1 MWRGNLMNK
10 NLKIMTMIF
19 LVLSLFIT
27 TGFSIKIVAPK
38 TVYRVYLK
46 GKSLG
51 IIKSKSQLEDYI
63 DKKQQEIKEKYGVD
77 KVYAP
82 ADLDI
87 VKEITFNDDVTSV
100 KKIYNKIKNQ
110 SPFSIRGYKITIKNV
125 TSTNHHDEKNEGNKI
140 IYVLD
145 KEIFTEAIDS
155 SVKSFIS
162 EEDYNSFANN
172 NQEAIEDTGKII
184 EKIYLEN
191 KVTIKKQN
199 IPVNETIYQDKAKL
213 SQYLLFGTTEKQQ
226 EYTVKD
232 GDTIADRAYSNK
244 MSTEEFL
251 IANPSYSDE
260 NSLLSPG
267 QEVTIGILN
276 PQFNVVEE
284 DYVVERVKKKYTT
297 EVKYD
302 NNKFVGYEEKTQ
314 KGVDGENRVTQR
326 ITKVNGETKSIDPI
340 STEVIKE
347 AINEI
352 IVKGKKYYGG
362 YGNHIATSG
371 SWGWPA
377 TCSTVSSY
385 FGWRWGSL
393 HRGIDIAG
401 CGQGSYIFAAEAG
414 TVVVSKADK
423 SGGYAGGYGMNGEII
438 FIDHGNGYYTEYAHM
453 CPGCR
458 YVKVGDKVEKGQPIG
473 GMGTTGAST
482 GVHLHFAVWNGYP
495 FRGTPLNP
503 MQFY

>member
-1 MWRGNLMNK
+1 MNK
-10 NLKIMTMIF
+10 KNKLITIGIL
-19 LVLSLFIT
+19 LVSLVCT
-27 TGFSIKIVAPK
+27 VGFSVKLTAPK

-51 IIKSKSQLEDYI
+51 LIESKKELEEYI
-63 DKKQQEIKEKYGVD
+63 DTRQQLIKEKYGVN

-82 ADLDI
+82 EDLDI
-87 VKEITFNDDVTSV
+87 VKEITFNSDITSV
-100 KKIYNKIKNQ
+100 NKIYKKIENE

-125 TSTNHHDEKNEGNKI
+125 KSTEHHTETDEGNKI
-140 IYVLD
+140 VYVLD
-145 KEIFTEAIDS
+145 KNVFTDS
-155 SVKSFIS
+155 IQSAVKSFIS
-162 EEDYNSFANN
+162 EENYNAFANN
-172 NQEAIEDTGKII
+172 QQTEIEDTGKII

-199 IPVNETIYQDKAKL
+199 IPVDETIYQEKAEL
-213 SQYLLFGTTEKQQ
+213 SQYLLFGTTEKQK
-226 EYTVKD
+226 EYIVKD
-232 GDTIADRAYSNK
+232 GDTISDIAYNNK

-260 NSLLSPG
+260 NSLLAPG

-276 PQFNVVEE
+276 PQFNVIEE
-284 DYVVERVKKKYTT
+284 DYVVKREKKKYTT

-302 NNKFVGYEEKTQ
+302 NSKFVGYEVRTQ
-314 KGVDGENRVTQR
+314 NGVDGENRVTQR
-326 ITKVNGETKSIDPI
+326 VTIVNGETKKIDPLE
-340 STEVIKE
+340 TEVIKE
-347 AINEI
+347 AISEVI
-352 IVKGKKYYGG
+352 IKGSKRYPGG
-362 YGNHIATSG
+362 YGSHVATSG

-377 TCSTVSSY
+377 TCSSVSSY
-385 FGWRWGSL
+385 YGWRWGSL
-393 HRGIDIAG
+393 HKGIDIAG
-401 CGQGSYIFAAEAG
+401 CGGGSYIFAAQAG

-438 FIDHGNGYYTEYAHM
+438 FIDHGNGYYSEYAHM

-458 YVKVGDKVEKGQPIG
+458 YVKVGDVVEKGQPIG

-482 GVHLHFAVWNGYP
+482 GIHLHFAIWNGYP
-495 FRGTPLNP
+495 FKGTPLNP

>member
-1 MWRGNLMNK
+1 MTSK
-10 NLKIMTMIF
+10 LKITTILTIVF
-19 LVLSLFIT
+19 ALVFT
-27 TGFSIKIVAPK
+27 VGFSFKLALPK

-51 IIKSKSQLEDYI
+51 IIESKKELEEYI
-63 DKKQQEIKEKYGVD
+63 NNEQKDIKKKYGVE

-82 ADLDI
+82 EDLDI
-87 VKEITFNDDVTSV
+87 VKEITFNDDVSSIKEIY
-100 KKIYNKIKNQ
+100 KKIENQ
-110 SPFSIRGYKITIKNV
+110 SPFSISGYKVTIKNV
-125 TSTNHHDEKNEGNKI
+125 TSSNHGDAKNEGNKV

-145 KEIFTEAIDS
+145 KNVFTESINS
-155 SVKSFIS
+155 SIKSFIP
-162 EEDYNSFANN
+162 EDDYESFANKT
-172 NQEAIEDTGKII
+172 QEEIDDTGKII

-199 IPVNETIYQDKAKL
+199 IPVDKKIYQDKAEL
-213 SQYLLFGTTEKQQ
+213 SQYLLFGTTKKQKS
-226 EYTVKD
+226 YTVQD
-232 GDTIADRAYSNK
+232 GDTITEIAEKNK

-267 QEVTIGILN
+267 QEVSIGLIN
-276 PQFNVVEE
+276 PQFNVVEQ

-297 EVKYD
+297 ETKYD
-302 NNKFVGYEEKTQ
+302 NNKFVGYEVKTQ
-314 KGVDGENRVTQR
+314 TGIDGEDRVTQR
-326 ITKVNGETKSIDPI
+326 IKKVNGETREIETLE
-340 STEVIKE
+340 TEHLKE
-347 AINEI
+347 AVNEI
-352 IVKGKKYYGG
+352 IVKGGKKYGGG
-362 YGNHIATSG
+362 YGNIVATKG

-377 TCSTVSSY
+377 SCSSVSSP

-393 HRGIDIAG
+393 HKGVDIAG
-401 CGQGSYIFAAEAG
+401 CGFGSYIFAAQAG

-458 YVKVGDKVEKGQPIG
+458 YVKAGDHVEKGQPIG
-473 GMGTTGAST
+473 GMGQTGAAYGT
-482 GVHLHFAVWNGYP
+482 HLHFGVWSGYP
-495 FRGTPLNP
+495 HRGTPVNP
-503 MQFY
+503 MAFY